1 MKIKFFGKTF
11 KTIAFLIPA
20 ACSAVFAQWNGTA
33 SEPIEKNVIDGKV
46 FYTITS
52 AEELTWVGV
61 QVKNGFNGINVVL
74 ANDIVFGADS
84 SQTSS
89 RLWTP
94 IGKDTTTAYAGTFD
108 GAGHTIYG
116 YYVEQGTFA
125 GLFGALSPD
134 GVIKNLR
141 VANNKVTVTEAI
153 ATAGGIVAFNRGL
166 VDNCENSGTVDV
178 TTKAYAAGGVA
189 GINEGVVSNSSNYGA
204 ITSKHNYQS
213 LYAGGVVGANRKTIH
228 DCENHGTVYTES
240 TNKAAVYAYAGGIAG
255 FTNRNSQI
263 YNSVNYGSVTSKTT
277 MTSEGGF
284 QNGTRAGG
292 IVSFNQYGKV
302 FDCVNHGDVVAATV
316 LVPIDI
322 DNDCIAGGI
331 AGGNEGSLYRNFND
345 GSIISRNSYNNSGTN
360 IKYTSAGGI
369 VGLNR
374 TPGKVYE
381 CENAGSVTVSSV
393 YSYFW
398 TYAGGIV
405 GRNLGFVERS
415 SNRGN
420 IIAKIASTS
429 TKAGT
434 SSYSTAGGV
443 VGASRGTVSDV
454 FNTGSVTV
462 TKVATASYA
471 GGILGSLFG
480 SEKLTNSY
488 NASSNITG
496 TLIGAVSAYVT
507 ESSHVQNCHY
517 DASLFSTKTPAIKSV
532 GGSATVKDTSG
543 LKTDNMKSD
552 EMAWILNTVNNTEKN
567 RKVWGREDS
576 YPVFA
581 NESVKPIFRVTMNND
596 GEISHRYARGEM
608 SFKSYPQGIDGYTF
622 VAWIDKN
629 GEPFVSGSE
638 VTEDMTLI
646 AKYVLAESSSAMEE
660 SSSATAES
668 SSAMEESSSATA
680 SSSSEATSSSAV
692 KPSSSA
698 SADKVSSSS
707 VSKTSSSSATKTS
720 SSSANKKS
728 SSSVASSSSSKPKS
742 SSSGKSSSSEKSDAI
757 LAGAKLLNFTL
768 HVEGR
773 QLFITTGRAY
783 GAAVDVLD
791 MQGRLIEVPHYT
803 KGNVINLTLPRSGSY
818 ILKVAGQ
825 TKQVTVK

>member
-1 MKIKFFGKTF
+1 MAIKIKFFGKTF

-141 VANNKVTVTEAI
+141 VANNKVTVTEAS

-189 GINEGVVSNSSNYGA
+189 GINEGVVSNSSNYG
-204 ITSKHNYQS
+204 
-213 LYAGGVVGANRKTIH
+213 
-228 DCENHGTVYTES
+228 
-240 TNKAAVYAYAGGIAG
+240 
-255 FTNRNSQI
+255 
-263 YNSVNYGSVTSKTT
+263 SVTSKTT

-284 QNGTRAGG
+284 ENGTRAGG

-345 GSIISRNSYNNSGTN
+345 GSIIFRNSYNNSGTN
-360 IKYTSAGGI
+360 MKFTS
-369 VGLNR
+369 
-374 TPGKVYE
+374 T
-381 CENAGSVTVSSV
+381 
-393 YSYFW
+393 
-398 TYAGGIV
+398 GGIV

-415 SNRGN
+415 SNWGN

-496 TLIGAVSAYVT
+496 TLIGAVSAYIT

-567 RKVWGREDS
+567 RKLWGREDS

-581 NESVKPIFRVTMNND
+581 NESVKPISRVTMNND
-596 GEISHRYARGEM
+596 GEE
-608 SFKSYPQGIDGYTF
+608 
-622 VAWIDKN
+622 
-629 GEPFVSGSE
+629 
-638 VTEDMTLI
+638 L
-646 AKYVLAESSSAMEE
+646 
-660 SSSATAES
+660 
-668 SSAMEESSSATA
+668 
-680 SSSSEATSSSAV
+680 
-692 KPSSSA
+692 
-698 SADKVSSSS
+698 
-707 VSKTSSSSATKTS
+707 
-720 SSSANKKS
+720 
-728 SSSVASSSSSKPKS
+728 
-742 SSSGKSSSSEKSDAI
+742 
-757 LAGAKLLNFTL
+757 
-768 HVEGR
+768 
-773 QLFITTGRAY
+773 
-783 GAAVDVLD
+783 
-791 MQGRLIEVPHYT
+791 
-803 KGNVINLTLPRSGSY
+803 
-818 ILKVAGQ
+818 
-825 TKQVTVK
+825 

>member
-1 MKIKFFGKTF
+1 
-11 KTIAFLIPA
+11 
-20 ACSAVFAQWNGTA
+20 
-33 SEPIEKNVIDGKV
+33 
-46 FYTITS
+46 
-52 AEELTWVGV
+52 
-61 QVKNGFNGINVVL
+61 
-74 ANDIVFGADS
+74 
-84 SQTSS
+84 
-89 RLWTP
+89 
-94 IGKDTTTAYAGTFD
+94 
-108 GAGHTIYG
+108 
-116 YYVEQGTFA
+116 
-125 GLFGALSPD
+125 
-134 GVIKNLR
+134 
-141 VANNKVTVTEAI
+141 
-153 ATAGGIVAFNRGL
+153 
-166 VDNCENSGTVDV
+166 
-178 TTKAYAAGGVA
+178 
-189 GINEGVVSNSSNYGA
+189 
-204 ITSKHNYQS
+204 
-213 LYAGGVVGANRKTIH
+213 
-228 DCENHGTVYTES
+228 
-240 TNKAAVYAYAGGIAG
+240 
-255 FTNRNSQI
+255 
-263 YNSVNYGSVTSKTT
+263 

-360 IKYTSAGGI
+360 MKFTS
-369 VGLNR
+369 
-374 TPGKVYE
+374 
-381 CENAGSVTVSSV
+381 
-393 YSYFW
+393 
-398 TYAGGIV
+398 AGGIV

-434 SSYSTAGGV
+434 SSYSTAGGI

-471 GGILGSLFG
+471 EGILGSLFG

-532 GGSATVKDTSG
+532 SGSATVKDTSG

-608 SFKSYPQGIDGYTF
+608 SFKSYP
-622 VAWIDKN
+622 
-629 GEPFVSGSE
+629 
-638 VTEDMTLI
+638 
-646 AKYVLAESSSAMEE
+646 
-660 SSSATAES
+660 
-668 SSAMEESSSATA
+668 
-680 SSSSEATSSSAV
+680 
-692 KPSSSA
+692 
-698 SADKVSSSS
+698 
-707 VSKTSSSSATKTS
+707 
-720 SSSANKKS
+720 
-728 SSSVASSSSSKPKS
+728 
-742 SSSGKSSSSEKSDAI
+742 
-757 LAGAKLLNFTL
+757 
-768 HVEGR
+768 
-773 QLFITTGRAY
+773 RA
-783 GAAVDVLD
+783 
-791 MQGRLIEVPHYT
+791 
-803 KGNVINLTLPRSGSY
+803 
-818 ILKVAGQ
+818 
-825 TKQVTVK
+825 